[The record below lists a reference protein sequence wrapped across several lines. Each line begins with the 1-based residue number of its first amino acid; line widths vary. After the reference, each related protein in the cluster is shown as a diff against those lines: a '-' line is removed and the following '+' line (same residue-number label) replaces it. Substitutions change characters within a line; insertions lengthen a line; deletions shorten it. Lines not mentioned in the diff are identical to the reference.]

1 MNQKNYPLL
10 LLVLL
15 NLPAYLTSQSLDTT
29 LTIHSEI
36 LSEERSIRIG
46 LPYGYFESADDYSVL
61 YIMDAE
67 YRYDFCRAAQQYLG
81 ISTRIPNSIMIGIS
95 NLSRETRNRDLLP
108 SNFGGK
114 DSLFRKFI
122 ELELI
127 PFIEKNYRC
136 KRERLLAGHSH
147 GGIFAVNTLLQ
158 QPNLFDKYLATDPS
172 FQIINSNLPDTWP
185 ADLSQKSL
193 YICSSDGSYGYNEE
207 IASDMYTNNV
217 IFQNHRVQ
225 HAASG
230 LRFHAEHIPDDHGN
244 SFMTAFHRGLRWVN
258 NWPISKA
265 TLKQ

>member
-1 MNQKNYPLL
+1 MNQKNYPLF

-29 LTIHSEI
+29 LTIHSKV

-67 YRYDFCRAAQQYLG
+67 YRYDFCRATQQYLA
-81 ISTRIPNSIMIGIS
+81 ISTRIPNSIMIGIQ

-108 SNFGGK
+108 TNFGGK

-127 PFIEKNYRC
+127 PFIEENYRC
-136 KRERLLAGHSH
+136 KGERLLAGHSH
-147 GGIFAVNTLLQ
+147 GGVFAVNTLLQ
-158 QPNLFDKYLATDPS
+158 QPDLFNKYVATDPS

-217 IFQNHRVQ
+217 IFQNHRMQ
-225 HAASG
+225 NAASG

-244 SFMTAFHRGLRWVN
+244 SFMTAFHRGLRWVM
-258 NWPISKA
+258 
-265 TLKQ
+265 KQ

>member
-1 MNQKNYPLL
+1 M
-10 LLVLL
+10 
-15 NLPAYLTSQSLDTT
+15 TSQSLDTT

-46 LPYGYFESADDYSVL
+46 LPYGYFESEDDYSVL

-81 ISTRIPNSIMIGIS
+81 ISTRIPNTIMVGIR

-122 ELELI
+122 ESELI
-127 PFIEKNYRC
+127 PFVEKNYRC
-136 KRERLLAGHSH
+136 KSERTLAGHSH
-147 GGIFAVNTLLQ
+147 GGVFAVNTLLH
-158 QPNLFDKYLATDPS
+158 QPDLFDKYLATDPS
-172 FQIINSNLPDTWP
+172 FQVINANLPDPWP
-185 ADLSQKSL
+185 TDLSQKSL

-217 IFQNHRVQ
+217 IFQNHQVQ
-225 HAASG
+225 NTSSG
-230 LRFHAEHIPDDHGN
+230 LRFYTEHIPDDHGN
-244 SFMTAFHRGLRWVN
+244 SFMTAFHRGLRWVHH
-258 NWPISKA
+258 WPISKD